1 MKRIHAVVLVIGFLT
16 IAGCASNDLASKP
29 EESRGVVKQDSTFR
43 PYVAGKVD
51 ITPDTTEYV
60 EILAENESTVPDSV
74 IAAMLEKAR
83 QHYVSAISAQEVGD
97 SIRSSLQFE
106 EAIAILNQ
114 LSYTP
119 GVDENREFNDLSKAV
134 IEDYEQYIAEIDSLS
149 PASSIFA
156 LREKLNQITELADST
171 GKQGTTTIIP
181 GTTIPLQ
188 INSLVEQNIR
198 FFQGRGRSH
207 MERWLSLAGRYFPM
221 MKRIVKEEGLPEE
234 IVFMAMPESGL
245 NPMARSWAK
254 AVGLWQFM
262 KGTGRLYG
270 LRGNFWYDE
279 RRDVE
284 KATRAAARH
293 LHDLY
298 EDFGDWYLV
307 LAAYDSGPGRVYK
320 GIRRSGST
328 DFWEMRRKLPRETRN
343 YVPQYIAVT
352 VIGLNPAAYGF
363 TGITPEPELAYE
375 RVTVDDCVDLSVL
388 ASCAGTD
395 VGTMEELNPELVQW
409 CTPPGMK
416 GYSLRVPVGSSG
428 TFRKK
433 YAQVPDEQKRD
444 MIVHKVHGGETLASI
459 AKKYGIPAEVIRESN
474 HLLSARKLAKGKLIV
489 VPVPHGSSRYAS
501 LVEKSAGEEE
511 TRGTRVISRWTN
523 HRAGGE
529 SRITRALAQ
538 ARRHQPPDTKDK
550 VRLSYAVKKGD
561 TIGHIAEWYGVRAAD
576 IRNWN
581 ELPYGRSIRAGADL
595 SIWVD
600 KQDAARY
607 KSIDDMTFAEKQA
620 LSPPAQ
626 QKAEQGEERQAKG
639 SRYAVRKGDTLGK
652 IAETF
657 GVTAQQIRNWN
668 GLHGSAIHVGQ
679 LLLIRTEPAP
689 TAARQ
694 VASAPTVRKPGSE
707 AEVLVYKVRRG
718 DTLWEI
724 ARTHNVE
731 PRDIKSWND
740 ITRNKIYAGQELIIH
755 PGGSDM
761 KQ

>member
-1 MKRIHAVVLVIGFLT
+1 
-16 IAGCASNDLASKP
+16 
-29 EESRGVVKQDSTFR
+29 
-43 PYVAGKVD
+43 
-51 ITPDTTEYV
+51 
-60 EILAENESTVPDSV
+60 
-74 IAAMLEKAR
+74 
-83 QHYVSAISAQEVGD
+83 
-97 SIRSSLQFE
+97 
-106 EAIAILNQ
+106 
-114 LSYTP
+114 
-119 GVDENREFNDLSKAV
+119 
-134 IEDYEQYIAEIDSLS
+134 
-149 PASSIFA
+149 
-156 LREKLNQITELADST
+156 
-171 GKQGTTTIIP
+171 
-181 GTTIPLQ
+181 
-188 INSLVEQNIR
+188 
-198 FFQGRGRSH
+198 

-363 TGITPEPELAYE
+363 SGITPEPELAYE

-428 TFRKK
+428 TFKKK
-433 YAQVPDEQKRD
+433 YAQVPDDQKRD

-474 HLLSARKLAKGKLIV
+474 HLLSARKLAK
-489 VPVPHGSSRYAS
+489 
-501 LVEKSAGEEE
+501 
-511 TRGTRVISRWTN
+511 
-523 HRAGGE
+523 
-529 SRITRALAQ
+529 
-538 ARRHQPPDTKDK
+538 
-550 VRLSYAVKKGD
+550 
-561 TIGHIAEWYGVRAAD
+561 
-576 IRNWN
+576 
-581 ELPYGRSIRAGADL
+581 
-595 SIWVD
+595 
-600 KQDAARY
+600 
-607 KSIDDMTFAEKQA
+607 
-620 LSPPAQ
+620 
-626 QKAEQGEERQAKG
+626 
-639 SRYAVRKGDTLGK
+639 
-652 IAETF
+652 
-657 GVTAQQIRNWN
+657 
-668 GLHGSAIHVGQ
+668 
-679 LLLIRTEPAP
+679 
-689 TAARQ
+689 
-694 VASAPTVRKPGSE
+694 
-707 AEVLVYKVRRG
+707 
-718 DTLWEI
+718 
-724 ARTHNVE
+724 
-731 PRDIKSWND
+731 
-740 ITRNKIYAGQELIIH
+740 
-755 PGGSDM
+755 
-761 KQ
+761 